1 MKNNSLHWYLL
12 LQYGRTPLDIAEGVE
27 VIEAVKKQ
35 QMKVHKTNNDD

>member
-12 LQYGRTPLDIAEGVE
+12 LQYGTTPIDIAKGDE
-27 VIEAVKKQ
+27 VIEALKKQ